1 MNNVNTP
8 AAVGVSTP
16 DLTKPV
22 QPQSKPTGAGFGWV
36 ITKADQGELLS
47 HQGLQQ
53 AGSHLQG
60 DRTNDRRVV
69 TINADGIAN
78 IYNRKADGSFAKEAS
93 IAAKGL
99 VNSATLSD
107 DKLHVVTVS
116 DDHRVGVH
124 ALGADGAWV
133 TKTAISHDGPIT
145 LATFS
150 ADEMHVVTAS
160 DDHTAKVCDK
170 MVDGS
175 WVEKTTVQHDGP
187 VNFVDFIDD
196 GFRLVTSSENG
207 TRQVTELK

>member
-1 MNNVNTP
+1 M
-8 AAVGVSTP
+8 
-16 DLTKPV
+16 
-22 QPQSKPTGAGFGWV
+22 AG
-36 ITKADQGELLS
+36 IHD
-47 HQGLQQ
+47 
-53 AGSHLQG
+53 
-60 DRTNDRRVV
+60 
-69 TINADGIAN
+69 
-78 IYNRKADGSFAKEAS
+78 
-93 IAAKGL
+93 
-99 VNSATLSD
+99 
-107 DKLHVVTVS
+107 
-116 DDHRVGVH
+116 
-124 ALGADGAWV
+124 LGADGAWV